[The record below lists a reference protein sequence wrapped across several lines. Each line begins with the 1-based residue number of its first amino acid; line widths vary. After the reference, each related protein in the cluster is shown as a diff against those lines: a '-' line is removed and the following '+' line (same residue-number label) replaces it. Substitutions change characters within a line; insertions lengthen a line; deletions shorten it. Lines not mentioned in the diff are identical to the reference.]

1 MRIAIL
7 TLSGPEHRF
16 VAGALTDA
24 YPEEVVAIIVAE
36 PPRRSTLARL
46 RSYWRRYTL
55 TQLGS
60 RVAAKCYERLTGHA
74 ASRRRRFLAQLYP
87 NGDSGVM
94 PRADLV
100 RRVAGY
106 NDASCLTLLDELAP
120 DIIAVYGTSIIREG
134 VVRRAKRAIVNLH
147 TGISPRYR
155 GSDSVFW
162 ALHNREPEWIGVTL
176 HVLDA
181 GVDAGP
187 ILGTARPN
195 VEAGDDEGTLFA
207 KCVQVG
213 AKLYVEVVRSLM
225 AGSATPQIQQLD
237 GGREYRFVDRTV
249 AAERRVDRLLRDGL
263 LAHVTTQSTK

>member
-24 YPEEVVAIIVAE
+24 FPAEVVAIIVAE
-36 PPRRSTLARL
+36 PPRRSPLSRL
-46 RSYWRRYTL
+46 QSYWRRYTL
-55 TQLGS
+55 AQLGS
-60 RVAAKCYERLTGHA
+60 RVAAKCYERLTGRA
-74 ASRRRRFLAQLYP
+74 ASRRRRFLSQLYP
-87 NGDSGVM
+87 NGDSGTM

-100 RRVAGY
+100 RRVPGY
-106 NDASCLTLLDELAP
+106 NDALCLALLDELAP

-162 ALHNREPEWIGVTL
+162 ALHNSEPEWIGVTL

-187 ILGTARPN
+187 ILGNARPN
-195 VEAGDDEGTLFA
+195 IEANDDEGTLFA
-207 KCVQVG
+207 KCVKVG
-213 AKLYVEVVRSLM
+213 AKLYVDVIQSLF
-225 AGSATPQIQQLD
+225 AGSAAPQTQRLD

-249 AAERRVDRLLRDGL
+249 AAERRVERLLRDGL
-263 LAHVTTQSTK
+263 LARMSAQSTK